1 MHGGGQAT
9 ASGQSTGLVP
19 LEEALGLPA
28 EQGGLSAGR
37 SRRGEGGGG
46 GNGERSAWAAVR
58 NRKPQAGDVLSKAV
72 AGHTLGG
79 LSPLTSEKQG
89 PQTGTRAIGTPRKS
103 LQGPQKMDSFA
114 ASLKAS

>member
-1 MHGGGQAT
+1 MHGGEQAT

-37 SRRGEGGGG
+37 SLWGGRG

-58 NRKPQAGDVLSKAV
+58 NRKPRAGDVLGKAV
-72 AGHTLGG
+72 AGHMLGG
-79 LSPLTSEKQG
+79 LSPLATEKQG
-89 PQTGTRAIGTPRKS
+89 PQTGTRAVGTPRKS